1 VSTERLNRAEEK
13 EESPMSYV
21 LLIASWF
28 FAAIFGLATVSF
40 FLMGLAPQAW
50 RCLIAISKSQ

>member
-1 VSTERLNRAEEK
+1 
-13 EESPMSYV
+13 MSYV